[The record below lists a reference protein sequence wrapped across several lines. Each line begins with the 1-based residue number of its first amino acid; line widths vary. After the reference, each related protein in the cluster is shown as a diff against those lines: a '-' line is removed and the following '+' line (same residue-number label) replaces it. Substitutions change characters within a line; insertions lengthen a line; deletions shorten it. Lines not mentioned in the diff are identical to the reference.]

1 MNAGRNDGCR
11 RGLVS
16 TADDRDVRVEDEAS
30 EGPRLTVFSL
40 TVLLEGEVG
49 VPLGESQPVAKHD
62 RVYKHSPDA
71 LGGLNFRH
79 VSCYLLSSSDSTST

>member
-49 VPLGESQPVAKHD
+49 VP
-62 RVYKHSPDA
+62 DA